1 MLADVQFDSRDQVVE
16 ATVTGEVDLSNATQM
31 CDAIGEA
38 TPNTAL
44 GVVLDLSHV
53 DYLDSA
59 GIHLIYRLRENLR
72 ARVQKLMLAI
82 PAESPV
88 QDSLR
93 LAGVT
98 QHLPIASS
106 VDEALVS
113 FAPADAGHAPRT
125 PQIGIPHRGNQRSSS
140 CSTGSS
146 ELICALST
154 SSRSLS
160 RCWSPPA
167 GTNG

>member
-1 MLADVQFDSRDQVVE
+1 MLADVQFDTRDQVVV
-16 ATVTGEVDLSNATQM
+16 ARVTGEVDPSNATQL

-38 TPNTAL
+38 TPNTAH
-44 GVVLDLSHV
+44 GVVLDLGAV

-72 ARVQKLMLAI
+72 ARGQTLIVAI

-98 QHLPIASS
+98 RHLPITSS
-106 VDEALVS
+106 VDEALAR
-113 FAPADAGHAPRT
+113 FAPDEGAALDRDAPKG
-125 PQIGIPHRGNQRSSS
+125 
-140 CSTGSS
+140 
-146 ELICALST
+146 E
-154 SSRSLS
+154 
-160 RCWSPPA
+160 PA
-167 GTNG
+167 I

>member
-1 MLADVQFDSRDQVVE
+1 MMLADVQFDIRGQVVV
-16 ATVTGEVDLSNATQM
+16 ATVTGEVDLSNAAQI

-38 TPNTAL
+38 TPNTAH
-44 GVVLDLSHV
+44 GVLLDLGGV
-53 DYLDSA
+53 GYLDSA

-72 ARVQKLMLAI
+72 ARGQQLALAI
-82 PAESPV
+82 PPKSPV

-113 FAPADAGHAPRT
+113 FTPADAVQAAPDASDRDT
-125 PQIGIPHRGNQRSSS
+125 PQG
-140 CSTGSS
+140 
-146 ELICALST
+146 E
-154 SSRSLS
+154 
-160 RCWSPPA
+160 PA
-167 GTNG
+167 V